1 MMAMAGVGLEDGRTR
16 TALASVRERLATPHG
31 IVLQQPAY
39 STYHLSSARSPRT
52 RPGYKENAGVFCH
65 TNPWLM
71 IAEAIAGNAEG
82 ALDYYLRI
90 NPSARE
96 AISDVHRCE
105 PYVYAQMIAGRDAPT
120 HGEAKN
126 SWLTGT
132 AAWNMV
138 AISQWILGI
147 RPEHD
152 GLRVEPVIPAAWAGF
167 RATRR
172 FRGTTYDIEVVRAI
186 PGWRVQH
193 DVGPARRGRPADR
206 RHADPAPRTR
216 HAPRPGRCH
225 PRVMRPIRHPAQPRP
240 AAAPGGS
247 TPC

>member
-1 MMAMAGVGLEDGRTR
+1 M
-16 TALASVRERLATPHG
+16 
-31 IVLQQPAY
+31 
-39 STYHLSSARSPRT
+39 
-52 RPGYKENAGVFCH
+52 FCH
-65 TNPWLM
+65 TNPWIM
-71 IAEAIAGNAEG
+71 IGEAITGNAEG

-152 GLRVEPVIPAAWAGF
+152 GLRVEPVIPAAWSGF

-172 FRGTTYDIEVVRAI
+172 FRGTTYEIEVRRR
-186 PGWRVQH
+186 PERDGGR
-193 DVGPARRGRPADR
+193 RRGGPS
-206 RHADPAPRTR
+206 
-216 HAPRPGRCH
+216 GRC
-225 PRVMRPIRHPAQPRP
+225 RCRPSRHRSAHRRRAGHRGDRHPAARARHPLVRVEVRL
-240 AAAPGGS
+240 A
-247 TPC
+247 

>member
-1 MMAMAGVGLEDGRTR
+1 M
-16 TALASVRERLATPHG
+16 REHLATAHG
-31 IVLQQPAY
+31 IVLLQPAY
-39 STYHLSSARSPRT
+39 TSYHLELGEISSYP
-52 RPGYKENAGVFCH
+52 PGYKENAGVFCH
-65 TNPWLM
+65 TNPWIM
-71 IAEAIAGNAEG
+71 IGEAITGNAEG

-132 AAWNMV
+132 AAWNLV

-152 GLRVEPVIPAAWAGF
+152 GLRVEPVDPALLGGLPRDASVPRDDVRDR
-167 RATRR
+167 RAATQP
-172 FRGTTYDIEVVRAI
+172 GSATSGAATSAAATSGAAKLVELVV
-186 PGWRVQH
+186 
-193 DVGPARRGRPADR
+193 DGRPIEGTVI
-206 RHADPAPRTR
+206 PLPE
-216 HAPRPGRCH
+216 PGT
-225 PRVMRPIRHPAQPRP
+225 PLVRVEVRLP
-240 AAAPGGS
+240 
-247 TPC
+247 

>member
-1 MMAMAGVGLEDGRTR
+1 MMIG
-16 TALASVRERLATPHG
+16 
-31 IVLQQPAY
+31 
-39 STYHLSSARSPRT
+39 
-52 RPGYKENAGVFCH
+52 
-65 TNPWLM
+65 
-71 IAEAIAGNAEG
+71 EAITGNGEG

-152 GLRVEPVIPAAWAGF
+152 GLRVEPVIPGVLGRVPGDAAVPGHHL
-167 RATRR
+167 RHRGGPRR
-172 FRGTTYDIEVVRAI
+172 RTGE
-186 PGWRVQH
+186 
-193 DVGPARRGRPADR
+193 PARHGIGPGSSSTAGR
-206 RHADPAPRTR
+206 
-216 HAPRPGRCH
+216 
-225 PRVMRPIRHPAQPRP
+225 
-240 AAAPGGS
+240 S
-247 TPC
+247 TAR